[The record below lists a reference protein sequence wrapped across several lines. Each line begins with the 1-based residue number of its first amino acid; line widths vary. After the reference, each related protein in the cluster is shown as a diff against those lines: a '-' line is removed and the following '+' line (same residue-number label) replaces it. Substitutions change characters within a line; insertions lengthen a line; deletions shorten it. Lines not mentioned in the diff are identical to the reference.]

1 MDVRFYWIKIK
12 DTFFTS
18 DTVDFLMSQKNGSNY
33 VVLYQMLCLK
43 AVNNEGQ
50 LARKIG
56 EVLIPYDTEK
66 IQRDCK
72 WFDIDTVRV
81 ALELYKRLGLVYEEK
96 GKMLVISNFQNMV
109 GTSSNKRVEQFREN
123 KKLIAERNIPNIEKH
138 TNNKRYGGYY
148 YTALQRDKHT
158 CRICGSED
166 TVIIHHI
173 VPYDA
178 NNDETVRLENLVSL
192 CASCHGK
199 LHKSRTRADL
209 PPTAVL
215 DDIGFDDILM
225 AIYNSLNEY
234 GSLCNVTSSVTVTG
248 IEKEIDKDKEYK
260 ERIYKRESNILY
272 GEYKWIAL
280 KESQYNKLVEDYG
293 KEKID
298 LTIKLLDEYLQG
310 NGNKNKYKDFNLVI
324 RRAIRDKWFE
334 RGKSEVLGG
343 EENPNK
349 VIRNISDIDIS
360 KEEM

>member
-81 ALELYKRLGLVYEEK
+81 ALELYKKLGLVYEEK

-109 GTSSNKRVEQFREN
+109 GGETKWAEYKR
-123 KKLIAERNIPNIEKH
+123 AERIEQKS
-138 TNNKRYGGYY
+138 
-148 YTALQRDKHT
+148 DK
-158 CRICGSED
+158 
-166 TVIIHHI
+166 IIGQI
-173 VPYDA
+173 IGQCPKI
-178 NNDETVRLENLVSL
+178 E
-192 CASCHGK
+192 
-199 LHKSRTRADL
+199 
-209 PPTAVL
+209 L
-215 DDIGFDDILM
+215 D
-225 AIYNSLNEY
+225 
-234 GSLCNVTSSVTVTG
+234 NVQQ
-248 IEKEIDKDKEYK
+248 EKEIDKDKEYK

-280 KESQYNKLVEDYG
+280 KESQYNKLVEEYG

-324 RRAIRDKWFE
+324 RKAIRDKWFE

-343 EENPNK
+343 EENPNR